1 MHDDDVSNISYR
13 DSKDKQTS
21 SLLKKT
27 SSLLFLCD
35 LYKGGL
41 YYTFNRGSLRW
52 VWSMKTGK
60 KKLTISDQL
69 ILSIMSRL
77 PKI

>member
-1 MHDDDVSNISYR
+1 MHDDDVSNKSFR
-13 DSKDKQTS
+13 DSIDKQTS
-21 SLLKKT
+21 PLLKKT

-52 VWSMKTGK
+52 VWSLEIGRKNSK
-60 KKLTISDQL
+60 SDDFR
-69 ILSIMSRL
+69 S
-77 PKI
+77 